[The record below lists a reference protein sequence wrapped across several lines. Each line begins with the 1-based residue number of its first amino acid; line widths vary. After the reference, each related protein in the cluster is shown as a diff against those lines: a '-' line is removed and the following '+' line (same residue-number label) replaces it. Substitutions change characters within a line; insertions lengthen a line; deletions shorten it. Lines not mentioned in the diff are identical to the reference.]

1 MTDHSID
8 DNRVSAD
15 QLKRPRPKVERLA
28 LSLDETAEALSISRR
43 KVQQLVTRRE
53 IPFARVDRRLVFP
66 VDQLREWLREQASGE
81 GQT

>member
-1 MTDHSID
+1 MTDHSVD

-15 QLKRPRPKVERLA
+15 QLKRPRPEVERLA

-66 VDQLREWLREQASGE
+66 IDQLREWLASKLERES
-81 GQT
+81 

>member
-1 MTDHSID
+1 MADHPSD

-15 QLKRPRPKVERLA
+15 QLRRPRPEVERLA
-28 LSLDETAEALSISRR
+28 LSLHETAEALSISRR

-66 VDQLREWLREQASGE
+66 IDQLREWLADRVE
-81 GQT
+81 GGL